1 VWDPDRGRARR
12 SACHRR
18 AHILQIG
25 ALQGLVGDA
34 TLVICGVATECCV
47 TATAFDAADA
57 GCEVVVVADACAGAT
72 STLHEQALCIMASM
86 APMISVTT
94 SHQS

>member
-1 VWDPDRGRARR
+1 VWDLTVDVPGRM
-12 SACHRR
+12 SSTS
-18 AHILQIG
+18 HILQMGG

-47 TATAFDAADA
+47 MATAFDAADA
-57 GCEVVVVADACAGAT
+57 GYEVVVVADACAGAT